1 MSLVRLPLIWQSRT
15 MGLFD
20 RKISKAAI
28 SPAPAKAAAAG
39 GFSPGYSSSNVGVN
53 MIGQYYTYREGE
65 LRAAAVSIPAL
76 SRSRDLL
83 ASVIG
88 CMPLRMYNEVW
99 NENEEEMERKYI
111 APRSWLRRPDP
122 TVNYNF
128 LMSWTFDDLYF
139 FGRAFWYI
147 TSRTADGYPASF
159 TRLPAGSV
167 TTTDQSG
174 PVWFAPS
181 SQVYFQGGEID
192 PANLVQF
199 LSPTQ
204 GMVYSSQ
211 AAIETA
217 LKIQEARNRNASS
230 SIPAG
235 ILRQTGGEPLSAQE
249 LADLAAAFNAARA
262 TNQTAALNEYL
273 SYEPTTMSPDKM
285 LLIESANYS
294 ALETGGRIGNV
305 PPYLLGISTGSYAYT
320 SSQNARMDLLFFGV
334 KLYADAIAET
344 LSMNNI
350 LPNGTFVSFDY
361 ESYLEENYLADT
373 MENTQTVIE
382 DNSPEEMPS

>member
-1 MSLVRLPLIWQSRT
+1 

-20 RKISKAAI
+20 RKVSKAAI

-39 GFSPGYSSSNVGVN
+39 GGINYSSQNAGVN
-53 MIGQYYTYREGE
+53 MIGQYYTYQEGQ
-65 LRAAAVSIPAL
+65 LRAAAVSIPAI

-88 CMPLRMYNEVW
+88 CMPLKMYNEMW
-99 NENEEEMERKYI
+99 NGEEMERVYI
-111 APRSWLRRPDP
+111 APRTWLRRPDP
-122 TVNYNF
+122 TVPFNF

-139 FGRAFWYI
+139 YGRAFWYI
-147 TSRTADGYPASF
+147 TSRTADGFPATF

-167 TTTDQSG
+167 TTQDMAG

-181 SQVYFQGGEID
+181 KEVYFQGGEID
-192 PANLVQF
+192 PKNLVQF

-211 AAIETA
+211 AAIQTA
-217 LKIQEARNRNASS
+217 LKIQDARARNASS

-235 ILRQTGGEPLSAQE
+235 VLKQTGGEPLSAQE

-262 TNQTAALNEYL
+262 TNQTAALNEFL
-273 SYEPTTMSPDKM
+273 SYEPTT
-285 LLIESANYS
+285 
-294 ALETGGRIGNV
+294 
-305 PPYLLGISTGSYAYT
+305 GSYSYQ
-320 SSQNARMDLLFFGV
+320 SSQQARMDLLFFGV

-344 LSMNNI
+344 LSMNNV
-350 LPNGTFVSFDY
+350 LPNGTYVAFDY
-361 ESYLEENYLADT
+361 ESYLEENYLADQMENPIT
-373 MENTQTVIE
+373 ENTQ
-382 DNSPEEMPS
+382 EEIAS